1 MPRAAEQ
8 KLTALIWVWVGVSN
22 TAQLECRLYITG
34 AHDAP
39 LVPEGTMSETRKII
53 AALLACICLALPLQA
68 SASGDYTRDFL
79 DKAFGKQN
87 PTPQLLWLDKALKA
101 QAEAILKHDFRG
113 LRVRYWIADSRT
125 VWILDEIGKELP
137 ISIGVVIADDK
148 IQDISVLA
156 FRESRGGEIRYP
168 FFTNQF
174 LGSQL
179 NEELTLNQN
188 IDGITGATLS
198 VRAMTRIAT
207 LALLFHNQ
215 VTATEPDET

>member
-1 MPRAAEQ
+1 MF
-8 KLTALIWVWVGVSN
+8 KI
-22 TAQLECRLYITG
+22 
-34 AHDAP
+34 
-39 LVPEGTMSETRKII
+39 RKII
-53 AALLACICLALPLQA
+53 AALLACICLTLPLQA
-68 SASGDYTRDFL
+68 GASSDYTREFL
-79 DKAFGKQN
+79 AKAFGTQS
-87 PTPQLLWLDKALKA
+87 PTPQLLWLDKTLKA
-101 QAEAILKHDFRG
+101 RAETILKHNFRG
-113 LRVRYWIADSRT
+113 LRVRYWISDTRT
-125 VWILDEIGKELP
+125 AWILDEIGKELP
-137 ISIGVVIADDK
+137 ISIGVVIANDK

-179 NEELTLNQN
+179 SEELTLDKN

-215 VTATEPDET
+215 VTTTGPNET

>member
-1 MPRAAEQ
+1 
-8 KLTALIWVWVGVSN
+8 
-22 TAQLECRLYITG
+22 
-34 AHDAP
+34 
-39 LVPEGTMSETRKII
+39 MSEIRKII
-53 AALLACICLALPLQA
+53 AALLACIWLTLPLQA
-68 SASGDYTRDFL
+68 GASGDYTREFL
-79 DKAFGKQN
+79 SKAFGKQT
-87 PTPQLLWLDKALKA
+87 PTSQMLWLDKPLKA
-101 QAEAILKHDFRG
+101 QAQAILKHDFRG

-179 NEELTLNQN
+179 TKQLTLDQN

-198 VRAMTRIAT
+198 VRAMTRIAK
-207 LALLFHNQ
+207 LALLFHHQ
-215 VTATEPDET
+215 VTQQRPDETQGP

>member
-1 MPRAAEQ
+1 MPEIQ
-8 KLTALIWVWVGVSN
+8 KIVTL
-22 TAQLECRLYITG
+22 
-34 AHDAP
+34 
-39 LVPEGTMSETRKII
+39 
-53 AALLACICLALPLQA
+53 LLASICLTLSLQT
-68 SASGDYTRDFL
+68 SAADNYTSKFL
-79 DKAFGKQN
+79 TKAFGKQS
-87 PTPQLLWLDKALKA
+87 PAPKLLWLDKPLKT
-101 QAEAILKHDFRG
+101 QAKTVLKHNFRG
-113 LRVRYWIADSRT
+113 LRVRYWVSASRT
-125 VWILDEIGKELP
+125 AWILDEIGKELP

-179 NEELTLNQN
+179 TKNLTLNNN

-215 VTATEPDET
+215 VTAKKTDETQNP